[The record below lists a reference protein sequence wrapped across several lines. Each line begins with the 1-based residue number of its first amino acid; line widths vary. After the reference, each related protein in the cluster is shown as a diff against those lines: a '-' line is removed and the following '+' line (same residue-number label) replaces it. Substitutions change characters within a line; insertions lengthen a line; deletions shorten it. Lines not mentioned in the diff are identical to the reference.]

1 MRIQISNLDIA
12 QINLQGLAEQ
22 FPYQKDNHPGDPLG
36 QPFHNLYAYFS
47 TLFNGIKIADIGT
60 RTGNSAL
67 ALSYNENNVVDSYDI
82 NSNYYNIVT
91 EHIKKSNINFNLE
104 NILTSPKILQYP
116 LISLDVDPH
125 DGYQERQCFAFL
137 EANNYKGIVIL
148 DDIGPEW
155 PALNYWFRT
164 INLPKWNLTKY
175 GHFSGTGL
183 VDFSGKLEII
193 ICD

>member
-1 MRIQISNLDIA
+1 MKITISQEEINKISLNQLGLDY
-12 QINLQGLAEQ
+12 
-22 FPYQKDNHPGDPLG
+22 PYQNTNHPGDPLG

-47 TLFNGIKIADIGT
+47 TLFNGIRIADIGT

-67 ALSYNENNVVDSYDI
+67 ALSYNENNIVDSYDV

-104 NILTSPKILQYP
+104 NILASPKILQYP

-125 DGYQERQCFAFL
+125 DGIQERYCFAFL
-137 EANNYKGIVIL
+137 EANNYKGIVLL
-148 DDIGPEW
+148 DDIGPDW
-155 PALNYWFRT
+155 PALDYWFRS

-183 VDFSGKLEII
+183 VDFTGELEVELQ
-193 ICD
+193 

>member
-1 MRIQISNLDIA
+1 MKITISQEEINKISLNQLGLDY
-12 QINLQGLAEQ
+12 
-22 FPYQKDNHPGDPLG
+22 PYQNTNHPGDPLG

-67 ALSYNENNVVDSYDI
+67 ALSYNENNIVDSYDV

-91 EHIKKSNINFNLE
+91 EHIKKPNINFNLE
-104 NILTSPKILQYP
+104 NILMSSKILQYP

-125 DGYQERQCFAFL
+125 DGIQERYCFAFL
-137 EANNYKGIVIL
+137 EANNYKGIVLL
-148 DDIGPEW
+148 DDIGPDW
-155 PALNYWFRT
+155 PALDYWFRS
-164 INLPKWNLTKY
+164 INLPKWDLTKY

-183 VDFSGKLEII
+183 VDFTGELEVELQ
-193 ICD
+193 